1 MGRDFIWLLS
11 DLPFAYLMKIYSCA
25 TQNFLLLNIEQV
37 EVAVNNAVKKKQKQQ
52 HINKAL
58 SV

>member
-11 DLPFAYLMKIYSCA
+11 DLPFEYLMKIYSCA

-37 EVAVNNAVKKKQKQQ
+37 EVAVNNAVKKKSKNSC
-52 HINKAL
+52 I
-58 SV
+58 